1 MKKYDYIAFDLDGTL
16 TDPEVGLVKGFMY
29 AFDRVGIE
37 YGAPETLRRYIG
49 PPLHREWKEEYG
61 LTEEE
66 TANAIAIFR
75 EYYDEIGWAENK
87 VYDGI
92 VEMLEALRAAGKT
105 IVLATS
111 KPENTARRIMALFG
125 LDKYFDFCGGA
136 STSSTRD
143 KKWEVL
149 RYSLDAVKA
158 SDDEKCILIG
168 DRKYDAEGASICG
181 IDSMGVLW
189 GHGTEEEISSAGF
202 TYVAKTPEE
211 VVKLLLATE

>member
-29 AFDRVGIE
+29 AFDRVGIK
-37 YGAPETLRRYIG
+37 YDDPKALRRYIG
-49 PPLHREWKEEYG
+49 PPLHEEWKREYG
-61 LTEEE
+61 FTEEE
-66 TANAIAIFR
+66 TARAIAIFR
-75 EYYDEIGWAENK
+75 EYYDEHGWAENR
-87 VYDGI
+87 VYEGI
-92 VEMLEALRAAGKT
+92 VELLEALKAMGKT

-149 RYSLDAVKA
+149 EYSLLSVGATDK
-158 SDDEKCILIG
+158 SRCILIG
-168 DRKYDAEGASICG
+168 DRKYDAEGASIYG
-181 IDSMGVLW
+181 IDSIGVLW
-189 GHGTEEEISSAGF
+189 GHGSEEEIVSSGF
-202 TYVAKTPEE
+202 TYVAKTPDD
-211 VVKLLLATE
+211 VLNILK

>member
-16 TDPEVGLVKGFMY
+16 TDPEVGLVKGFIY
-29 AFDRVGIE
+29 AFDRIGIK
-37 YGAPETLRRYIG
+37 YDSPESLRRYIG
-49 PPLHREWKEEYG
+49 PPLHQEWKREYG
-61 LTEEE
+61 FTEEQTRE
-66 TANAIAIFR
+66 AISIFR
-75 EYYDEIGWAENK
+75 EYYDKTGWAENR

-92 VEMLEALRAAGKT
+92 VEMLERLKAAGKT

-149 RYSLDAVKA
+149 EYSLDAVNA
-158 SDDEKCILIG
+158 TDDARCILVG
-168 DRKYDAEGASICG
+168 DRKYDAEGAAICG
-181 IDSMGVLW
+181 IDSIGVLW
-189 GHGTEEEISSAGF
+189 GHGTEEEITASGF
-202 TYVAKTPEE
+202 TYVAKTPED
-211 VVKLLLATE
+211 VVKLLL

>member
-1 MKKYDYIAFDLDGTL
+1 MKNYEYIAFDLDGTL

-37 YGAPETLRRYIG
+37 YGAPETLRKYIG
-49 PPLHREWKEEYG
+49 PPLHEEWKREYG
-61 LTEEE
+61 FTEEE
-66 TANAIAIFR
+66 AANAIAIFR
-75 EYYDEIGWAENK
+75 EYYDEYGWAENK

-92 VEMLEALRAAGKT
+92 VDMLERLKAAGKK

-125 LDKYFDFCGGA
+125 LDKYFDFMGGA

-149 RYSLDAVKA
+149 EYSLAFAGATDM
-158 SDDEKCILIG
+158 SKCILVG
-168 DRKYDAEGASICG
+168 DRKYDAEGAKICG
-181 IDSMGVLW
+181 VDSLGVLW
-189 GHGTEEEISSAGF
+189 GHGTVEEIEAAGF
-202 TYVAKTPEE
+202 TYVVSTPDE
-211 VVKLLLATE
+211 VADLLL

>member
-1 MKKYDYIAFDLDGTL
+1 LKKYDYIAFDLDGTL
-16 TDPEVGLVKGFMY
+16 TDPEIGLVKGFMY

-49 PPLHREWKEEYG
+49 PPLHEEWKREYG
-61 LTEEE
+61 FTEQEA
-66 TANAIAIFR
+66 ANAIAIFR
-75 EYYDEIGWAENK
+75 EYYDEYGWAENR

-92 VEMLEALRAAGKT
+92 VEMLESLKAAGKT

-149 RYSLDAVKA
+149 EYSLA
-158 SDDEKCILIG
+158 SVGATDMEKCILIG
-168 DRKYDAEGASICG
+168 DRKYDAEGAHICNVDSI
-181 IDSMGVLW
+181 GVLW
-189 GHGTEEEISSAGF
+189 GHGTEEEISAAGF
-202 TYVAKTPEE
+202 TYVVNTPRE
-211 VVKLLLATE
+211 VVDLLL

>member
-29 AFDRVGIE
+29 AFDRVGIK
-37 YGAPETLRRYIG
+37 YDDPKALRRYIG
-49 PPLHREWKEEYG
+49 PPLHEEWKREYG
-61 LTEEE
+61 FTEEE
-66 TANAIAIFR
+66 TARAIAIFR
-75 EYYDEIGWAENK
+75 EYYDEFGWAENR
-87 VYDGI
+87 VYEGI
-92 VEMLEALRAAGKT
+92 VELLGALKAMGKT

-149 RYSLDAVKA
+149 EYSLLSVGATDR
-158 SDDEKCILIG
+158 SRCILIG
-168 DRKYDAEGASICG
+168 DRKYDAEGASIYG
-181 IDSMGVLW
+181 IDSIGVLW
-189 GHGTEEEISSAGF
+189 GHGSEEEIVSSGF
-202 TYVAKTPEE
+202 TYVAKTPDD
-211 VVKLLLATE
+211 VLNILK

>member
-1 MKKYDYIAFDLDGTL
+1 MKNYEYIAFDLDGTL

-37 YGAPETLRRYIG
+37 YGAPETLRKYIG
-49 PPLHREWKEEYG
+49 PPLHEEWKREYG
-61 LTEEE
+61 FTEEE
-66 TANAIAIFR
+66 AANAIAIFR
-75 EYYDEIGWAENK
+75 EYYDEYGWAENK

-92 VEMLEALRAAGKT
+92 VDMLERLKAAGKK

-125 LDKYFDFCGGA
+125 LDKYFDFMGGA

-149 RYSLDAVKA
+149 EYSLA
-158 SDDEKCILIG
+158 SAGATDMSKCILVG
-168 DRKYDAEGASICG
+168 DRKYDAEGAKICG
-181 IDSMGVLW
+181 VDSLGVLW
-189 GHGTEEEISSAGF
+189 GHGIWEEIEAAGF
-202 TYVAKTPEE
+202 TYVVSTPGE
-211 VVKLLLATE
+211 VADLLL

>member
-29 AFDRVGIE
+29 AFDRVGIK
-37 YGAPETLRRYIG
+37 YDDPKALRRYIG
-49 PPLHREWKEEYG
+49 PPLHEEWKREYG
-61 LTEEE
+61 FTEEE
-66 TANAIAIFR
+66 TARAIAIFR
-75 EYYDEIGWAENK
+75 EYYDEFGWAENR

-92 VEMLEALRAAGKT
+92 VELLEALKARGKT

-125 LDKYFDFCGGA
+125 LDKYFDFMGGA

-149 RYSLDAVKA
+149 EYSLLSVGATDK
-158 SDDEKCILIG
+158 SGCILIG
-168 DRKYDAEGASICG
+168 DRKYDAEGASIYG
-181 IDSMGVLW
+181 IDSIGVLW
-189 GHGTEEEISSAGF
+189 GHGTEDELRSSGF
-202 TYVAKTPEE
+202 TYIA
-211 VVKLLLATE
+211 ADTEDVLNILK

>member
-49 PPLHREWKEEYG
+49 PPLHEEWKREYG
-61 LTEEE
+61 FTEEE
-66 TANAIAIFR
+66 AANAIAIFR
-75 EYYDEIGWAENK
+75 EYYDEYGWAENK

-92 VEMLEALRAAGKT
+92 VEMLEALKAAGKT

-125 LDKYFDFCGGA
+125 LDKYFAFMGGA

-149 RYSLDAVKA
+149 EYSLDAVNAK
-158 SDDEKCILIG
+158 DHTRCILVG
-168 DRKYDAEGASICG
+168 DRKYDAEGAAICG
-181 IDSMGVLW
+181 IDSLGVLW
-189 GHGTEEEISSAGF
+189 GHGTEDEISSSGF
-202 TYVAKTPEE
+202 TYVAKTPLD
-211 VVKLLLATE
+211 VVKILLQG

>member
-29 AFDRVGIE
+29 AFDRVGIK
-37 YGAPETLRRYIG
+37 YDDPKALRRYIG
-49 PPLHREWKEEYG
+49 PPLHEEWKREYG
-61 LTEEE
+61 FTEEE
-66 TANAIAIFR
+66 TARAIAIFR
-75 EYYDEIGWAENK
+75 EYYDEHGWAENR
-87 VYDGI
+87 VYEGI
-92 VEMLEALRAAGKT
+92 VELLEALKAMGKT

-149 RYSLDAVKA
+149 EYSLLSVEATDK
-158 SDDEKCILIG
+158 SRCILIG
-168 DRKYDAEGASICG
+168 DRKYDAEGASIYG
-181 IDSMGVLW
+181 IDSIGVLW
-189 GHGTEEEISSAGF
+189 GHGSEEEIVSSGF
-202 TYVAKTPEE
+202 TYVAKTPDD
-211 VVKLLLATE
+211 VLNILK

>member
-29 AFDRVGIE
+29 AFDRVGIK
-37 YGAPETLRRYIG
+37 YDDPKALRRYIG
-49 PPLHREWKEEYG
+49 PPLHEEWKREYG
-61 LTEEE
+61 FTEEE
-66 TANAIAIFR
+66 TARAIAIFR
-75 EYYDEIGWAENK
+75 EYYDELGWAENR
-87 VYDGI
+87 VYEGI
-92 VEMLEALRAAGKT
+92 VELLRELKAMGKT

-149 RYSLDAVKA
+149 EYSLLSVGATDK
-158 SDDEKCILIG
+158 SRCILIG
-168 DRKYDAEGASICG
+168 DRKYDAEGASIYG
-181 IDSMGVLW
+181 IDSIGVLW
-189 GHGTEEEISSAGF
+189 GHGSEEEIVSSGF
-202 TYVAKTPEE
+202 TYVAKTPDD
-211 VVKLLLATE
+211 VLNILK

>member
-16 TDPEVGLVKGFMY
+16 TDPEEGLIKGFTY
-29 AFDRVGIE
+29 AFDRVGVK
-37 YGAPETLRRYIG
+37 YDNPADLRRYIG
-49 PPLHREWKEEYG
+49 PPLHQEWKSEYG
-61 LTEEE
+61 FTEEE

-75 EYYDEIGWAENK
+75 EYYDELGWAENK

-92 VEMLEALRAAGKT
+92 VDLLESLKAAGKT

-125 LDKYFDFCGGA
+125 LDKYFDFMGGA

-149 RYSLDAVKA
+149 AYSLESVGAADK
-158 SDDEKCILIG
+158 SKCILVG
-168 DRKYDAEGASICG
+168 DRKYDAEGANIYG
-181 IDSMGVLW
+181 VDSMGVLW
-189 GHGTEEEISSAGF
+189 GHGDIEELKASGF
-202 TYVAKTPEE
+202 TYI
-211 VVKLLLATE
+211 VKDTLEAEKILK

>member
-1 MKKYDYIAFDLDGTL
+1 MKNYEYIAFDLDGTL

-37 YGAPETLRRYIG
+37 YGAPETLRKYIG
-49 PPLHREWKEEYG
+49 PPLHEEWKREYG
-61 LTEEE
+61 FTEEE
-66 TANAIAIFR
+66 AANAIAIFR
-75 EYYDEIGWAENK
+75 EYYDEYGWAENK

-92 VEMLEALRAAGKT
+92 VDMLERLKAAGKK

-125 LDKYFDFCGGA
+125 LDKYFDFMGGA

-149 RYSLDAVKA
+149 EYSLA
-158 SDDEKCILIG
+158 SAGATDMSKCILVG
-168 DRKYDAEGASICG
+168 DRKYDAEGAKICG
-181 IDSMGVLW
+181 VDSLGVLW
-189 GHGTEEEISSAGF
+189 GHGTVEEIEAAGF
-202 TYVAKTPEE
+202 TYVVSTPDE
-211 VVKLLLATE
+211 VADLLL

>member
-1 MKKYDYIAFDLDGTL
+1 MENIFFDLDGTL

-37 YGAPETLRRYIG
+37 YGEPESLRKYIG
-49 PPLHREWKEEYG
+49 PPLHEEWKREYG
-61 LTEEE
+61 FTEEE

-75 EYYDEIGWAENK
+75 EYYDEYGWAENK

-92 VEMLEALRAAGKT
+92 VEMLEALKSAGKT

-149 RYSLDAVKA
+149 EYSLDAVNA
-158 SDDEKCILIG
+158 TDDAKCILVG
-168 DRKYDAEGASICG
+168 DRKYDAEGAAICG
-181 IDSMGVLW
+181 IDSIGVLW

-202 TYVAKTPEE
+202 TYIAKTPAE
-211 VVKLLLATE
+211 VVKLLL

>member
-1 MKKYDYIAFDLDGTL
+1 MKNYEYIAFDLDGTL

-37 YGAPETLRRYIG
+37 YGAPETLRKYIG
-49 PPLHREWKEEYG
+49 PPLHEEWKREYG
-61 LTEEE
+61 FTEEE
-66 TANAIAIFR
+66 AANAIAIFR
-75 EYYDEIGWAENK
+75 EYYDEYGWAENK

-92 VEMLEALRAAGKT
+92 VDMLERLKAAGKK

-125 LDKYFDFCGGA
+125 LDKYFDFMGGA

-149 RYSLDAVKA
+149 EYSLA
-158 SDDEKCILIG
+158 SAGATDMSKCILVG
-168 DRKYDAEGASICG
+168 DRKYDAEGAKICG
-181 IDSMGVLW
+181 VDSLGVLW
-189 GHGTEEEISSAGF
+189 GHGIGEEIAAAGF
-202 TYVAKTPEE
+202 TYVVSTPGE
-211 VVKLLLATE
+211 VADLLL

>member
-29 AFDRVGIE
+29 AFDRVGIK
-37 YGAPETLRRYIG
+37 YDDPKALRRYIG
-49 PPLHREWKEEYG
+49 PPLHEEWKREYG
-61 LTEEE
+61 FTEEE
-66 TANAIAIFR
+66 TARAIAIFR
-75 EYYDEIGWAENK
+75 EYYDEFGWAENR

-92 VEMLEALRAAGKT
+92 VELLGALKAMGKT

-149 RYSLDAVKA
+149 EYSLLSVGATDR
-158 SDDEKCILIG
+158 SRCILIG
-168 DRKYDAEGASICG
+168 DRKYDAEGASIYG
-181 IDSMGVLW
+181 IDSIGVLW
-189 GHGTEEEISSAGF
+189 GHGSEEEIVSSGF
-202 TYVAKTPEE
+202 TYVAKTPDD
-211 VVKLLLATE
+211 VLNILK

>member
-29 AFDRVGIE
+29 AFDRVGIK
-37 YGAPETLRRYIG
+37 YDDPKALRRYIG
-49 PPLHREWKEEYG
+49 PPLHEEWKREYG
-61 LTEEE
+61 FTEEE
-66 TANAIAIFR
+66 TARAIAIFR
-75 EYYDEIGWAENK
+75 EYYDEFGWAENR
-87 VYDGI
+87 VYEGI
-92 VEMLEALRAAGKT
+92 VELLGALKAMGKT

-149 RYSLDAVKA
+149 EYSLLSVGATDR
-158 SDDEKCILIG
+158 SRCILIG
-168 DRKYDAEGASICG
+168 DRKYDAEGASIYG
-181 IDSMGVLW
+181 IDSIGVLW
-189 GHGTEEEISSAGF
+189 GHGSEEEIVSSGF
-202 TYVAKTPEE
+202 TYVAKTPDD
-211 VVKLLLATE
+211 VLNVLK

>member
-1 MKKYDYIAFDLDGTL
+1 MKNYKYIAFDLDGTL

-29 AFDRVGIE
+29 AFDRVEIE

-49 PPLHREWKEEYG
+49 PPLHEEWKREYG
-61 LTEEE
+61 FTEEE
-66 TANAIAIFR
+66 TADAIAIFR
-75 EYYDEIGWAENK
+75 EYYDEYGWAENK

-92 VEMLEALRAAGKT
+92 VEMLEVLKKAGKT

-149 RYSLDAVKA
+149 EYSLGAVNA
-158 SDDEKCILIG
+158 ADNAECILVG
-168 DRKYDAEGASICG
+168 DRKYDAEGAAICG
-181 IDSMGVLW
+181 IDSLGVLW
-189 GHGTEEEISSAGF
+189 GHGSEEEISSSGF
-202 TYVAKTPEE
+202 TYIAKTPQD
-211 VVKLLLATE
+211 VVNLLLGDK

>member
-1 MKKYDYIAFDLDGTL
+1 MKKYEYIAFGLDGTL

-49 PPLHREWKEEYG
+49 PPLHEEWKREYG
-61 LTEEE
+61 FTEEE
-66 TANAIAIFR
+66 AANAIAIFR
-75 EYYDEIGWAENK
+75 EYYDEYGWAENK

-92 VEMLEALRAAGKT
+92 VDMLERLKAAGKK

-111 KPENTARRIMALFG
+111 KPENTARRIMALFE
-125 LDKYFDFCGGA
+125 LDKYFDFMGGA

-149 RYSLDAVKA
+149 EYSLA
-158 SDDEKCILIG
+158 SAGATDMSKCILVG
-168 DRKYDAEGASICG
+168 DRKYDAEGAKICG
-181 IDSMGVLW
+181 VDSLGVLW
-189 GHGTEEEISSAGF
+189 GHGTEEEIEAAGF
-202 TYVAKTPEE
+202 TYAVSTPGEVAD
-211 VVKLLLATE
+211 LLL

>member
-37 YGAPETLRRYIG
+37 YDDPKALRRYIG
-49 PPLHREWKEEYG
+49 PPLHQEWKREYG

-66 TANAIAIFR
+66 TARAIAIFR
-75 EYYDEIGWAENK
+75 EYYDEFGWAENR

-92 VEMLEALRAAGKT
+92 VELLEELKARGKT
-105 IVLATS
+105 VVLATS

-125 LDKYFDFCGGA
+125 LDKYFDFMGGA

-149 RYSLDAVKA
+149 EYSLLSVGAADK
-158 SDDEKCILIG
+158 SRCILIG
-168 DRKYDAEGASICG
+168 DRKYDAEGASIYG
-181 IDSMGVLW
+181 IDSIGVLW
-189 GHGTEEEISSAGF
+189 GHGSEEEIRSSGF
-202 TYVAKTPEE
+202 TYVAKTTDD
-211 VVKLLLATE
+211 VLNILK